1 MRKPAI
7 LAAATLV
14 LAACEAVP
22 VAQPPILPA
31 APAPWVAP
39 QEPRSRFGDE
49 RIDNMLLAW
58 RIAQRLSVSPSLLS
72 ALAWVESRGNA
83 QAMGGRGRYF
93 GLMQVA
99 PATAAI
105 YGVPRA
111 SLLDPEANLIAG
123 GSYLRAKLELHQ
135 GDERRAV
142 EAYNQGVSKSAASAA
157 KSAFVARVMQA
168 RKPFLRCEGKDD
180 EACLVTVLSELFY
193 LAKR

>member
-1 MRKPAI
+1 MRKSAI
-7 LAAATLV
+7 LAAATLL

-22 VAQPPILPA
+22 VAPPPT
-31 APAPWVAP
+31 PVAP
-39 QEPRSRFGDE
+39 TPSVAPEAPRPRFGDE
-49 RIDNMLLAW
+49 RIDNMVLAW
-58 RIAQRLSVSPSLLS
+58 RVAQRLSVSPSLLS

-99 PATAAI
+99 PATAAL